1 MIVIDMETLWSKQL
15 ADDSKFFYKKL
26 WGLGG
31 IDIFNFQSECPK
43 VCFERNRLLK
53 ECFNWLVALGC
64 G

>member
-1 MIVIDMETLWSKQL
+1 MVKAAI

-26 WGLGG
+26 CGLGG

>member
-26 WGLGG
+26 CGLGG